1 MKKTSTKFNYIYS
14 MIYSILTMILP
25 LITAP
30 YISRVIG
37 AKGLGIY
44 SYCYTVVSY
53 FATFALLGVN
63 FYGNRSIAKV
73 RDNSDKT
80 KEVFSEIY
88 SMQLITSAV
97 MIILYVLYILICV
110 NDNLQI
116 ALIMILFVLSPA
128 ISVNW
133 FFNGLEMFKIT
144 VTRNLIIK
152 IVTVCCTFIFVKNSD
167 DLWKYTAILAL
178 GTFFSEGYLII
189 TIRKYVTFVKPKFK
203 NILHHFK
210 PNLILFI
217 PIFAVSIYRSM
228 DKLMLKWLVD
238 YEQVGYYTNAEK
250 VINICLACITAL
262 GQVMLPKM
270 TNLLS
275 KGEVGQF
282 NLLIKKSIKFVS
294 FLSIA
299 MMFGIFAV
307 ANLFIPIFLGEGYEE
322 CIPILELLSINLV
335 LLAWGNVLKSE
346 YLIPKEKD
354 YLYIVSVIIG
364 AVVNFGINITLI
376 PQMQARG
383 AAVGTICAE
392 LASLVIIMI
401 YVNKEIKLTN
411 IVLECGVYAIIGGI
425 MFFIVKIVSMV
436 KISDIISL
444 IVQCGIGGMS
454 YVILCCLYWHFRHD
468 EFEGIVKNIFAKI
481 KNKTNKD
488 KCGI

>member
-1 MKKTSTKFNYIYS
+1 MKRTSTKFNYIYS

-73 RDNSDKT
+73 RDNL
-80 KEVFSEIY
+80 EERNRIFSEIY
-88 SMQLITSAV
+88 SMQLITSV
-97 MIILYVLYILICV
+97 IMIISYVLYIIFV
-110 NDNLQI
+110 VRDNLQV
-116 ALIMILFVLSPA
+116 ALIMVLFVLSPS

-152 IVTVCCTFIFVKNSD
+152 IATVICTFVFVKSSS
-167 DLWKYTAILAL
+167 DLWKYTMILAL

-189 TIRKYVTFVKPKFK
+189 TIRKYVTFVKPKLE
-203 NILHHFK
+203 NIIHHFK

-228 DKLMLKWLVD
+228 DKLMLKWLVN
-238 YEQVGYYTNAEK
+238 YEQVGFYTNAEK

-275 KGEVGQF
+275 KGEVEQF
-282 NLLIKKSIKFVS
+282 NGLMKKSIKFVS

-307 ANLFIPIFLGEGYEE
+307 ANSFIPIFLGKGYEE

-354 YLYIVSVIIG
+354 YLYIVSVVMG
-364 AVVNFGINITLI
+364 AIVNFVINMMLI
-376 PQMQARG
+376 PRIMAKG
-383 AAVGTICAE
+383 AAIGTICAE
-392 LASLVIIMI
+392 LSSLIIIMI
-401 YVNKEIKLTN
+401 CINKEMKLTN
-411 IVLECGVYAIIGGI
+411 IIFECIPYFVIGII
-425 MFFIVKIVSMV
+425 ML
-436 KISDIISL
+436 L
-444 IVQCGIGGMS
+444 IVREISVMKLQGIEKLVIQCGIGGIS
-454 YVILCCLYWHFRHD
+454 YIGLCCLYWHFSHD
-468 EFEGIVKNIFAKI
+468 EFEVVIRNIFSKI
-481 KNKTNKD
+481 KVKRKV
-488 KCGI
+488 G